1 MSDPLRELLVD
12 KDQLDRELLS
22 KVLKHYLKIDKDS
35 HSVRF
40 TAMSEE
46 LTIDNKIIIFLLARK
61 AMKAMELTNT
71 ESSKPG
77 EIEKATGIKG
87 GTLRPKLSK
96 MYDKKLID
104 KDEAGGYFVSDH
116 SVEIVARRFE

>member
-22 KVLKHYLKIDKDS
+22 KVLKDYLRIDQDS
-35 HSVRF
+35 HTVRF
-40 TAMSEE
+40 TVMSEE
-46 LTIDNKIIIFLLARK
+46 LTVDDKIIIFLLARK
-61 AMKAMELTNT
+61 AMMAMELSHS

-77 EIEKATGIKG
+77 EIEKATAIKG
-87 GTLRPKLSK
+87 GTLRPKLKK
-96 MYDKKLID
+96 MYDKRLID
-104 KDEAGGYFVSDH
+104 KDEGGGYFVPDH